1 MQLSCK
7 LFTLGSVLLLS
18 IGVASAQP
26 KANQVKKLIRSVAGS
41 NLPSSAVRIKQITES
56 SPTAAEATAQIE
68 TAFRLEKDSSGQWGV
83 REVRIAPDRWES
95 IEIIAAA
102 VGSELSSKRCT
113 TFDQIGYR
121 GTVANERRARCLLA
135 DMFGVELPSDAV
147 RVKSIS
153 GLGLPFATTS
163 SATVVASIELTFQL
177 MKEGRGGWVVKSVRS
192 GNRSWTDLSQL
203 TTELDSTKSRNALA
217 EMQSIAKALDKYKSA
232 LGFYVATDNE
242 RSLIDHLSPRYLSRV
257 VRVDPWNRP
266 YEYQGE
272 SNRFT
277 LRSVGPDGKQNTAD
291 DIVVSRP

>member
-1 MQLSCK
+1 MQRSYK
-7 LFTLGSVLLLS
+7 LFTLASVLLLS
-18 IGVASAQP
+18 IGVAAAQP

-41 NLPSSAVRIKQITES
+41 NLPSRSVRIKQITVS

-232 LGFYVATDNE
+232 RGFYVATDNE
-242 RSLIDHLSPRYLSRV
+242 RSLIDHLSPRYLSKV